1 MSKIIIIIPDPN
13 KSIDILSLI
22 SRFADE
28 LKRANKQIVILR
40 ANVASDAQVISKLA
54 SKYNITRV
62 PCVLHS
68 NGPVIVGQSQICA
81 FIASIIKSIRS
92 GNTGEHT
99 RPRAPCPTVNQYMTQ
114 IMLSAGDDTPDDDPE
129 QAKEAMS
136 QRMADY
142 RARTKLQAPSTDP
155 AAGAASSASA
165 RAGTQQRR
173 TARTTSDSQ
182 TDDGAQPP
190 RGTVVEQE
198 LPTSE
203 AFDVDHIVDTDSRIK
218 LRPINTRD
226 VESSVRQSVQRLKTT
241 RKLDEFEDHFYSD
254 IADHASMS

>member
-22 SRFADE
+22 SRFAVE

-40 ANVASDAQVISKLA
+40 ANVASDARVISKLA

-62 PCVLHS
+62 PCMLHS

-81 FIASIIKSIRS
+81 FIATIIKSIRS

-114 IMLSAGDDTPDDDPE
+114 IMLSGEDDVADDDPE
-129 QAKEAMS
+129 QAKEQMA

-142 RARTKLQAPSTDP
+142 RARTKLPVPTTD
-155 AAGAASSASA
+155 AAAGGAASSAS
-165 RAGTQQRR
+165 TQQRR

-182 TDDGAQPP
+182 TDDGAQPT

-198 LPTSE
+198 LQTSE

-241 RKLDEFEDHFYSD
+241 RKLDEFEDQFYSD